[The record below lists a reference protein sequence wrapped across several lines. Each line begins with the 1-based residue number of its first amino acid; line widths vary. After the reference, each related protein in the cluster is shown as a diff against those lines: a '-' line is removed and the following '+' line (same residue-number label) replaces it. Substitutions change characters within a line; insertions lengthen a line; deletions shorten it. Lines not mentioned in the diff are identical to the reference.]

1 MKTMNNRTAPLDD
14 REILMPDDLM
24 HDIDSILSGEP
35 AENTEADSV
44 PDEAADSDY
53 TGKDASSAETETDYA
68 SVPDKDSTAVAT
80 SDEEDWNSF
89 LNELKN
95 YDNGGNREERC
106 SCRIDIDLSDALEE
120 IEILGYSRP
129 DILSS
134 IVRKFLKR
142 HLARLKDLRRVN
154 KSFFNKINSQP

>member
-1 MKTMNNRTAPLDD
+1 MKTMNNKTAPLDD
-14 REILMPDDLM
+14 REILMPDALM
-24 HDIDSILSGEP
+24 PDIDSILSGEP
-35 AENTEADSV
+35 SAKTEADSV
-44 PDEAADSDY
+44 SGDASDSDY
-53 TGKDASSAETETDYA
+53 TGKAAPSAEAEADYMTV
-68 SVPDKDSTAVAT
+68 SDTDSTVVAT

-154 KSFFNKINSQP
+154 KSFFNRLDPQP